1 MADEQYTSCPSCRT
15 VYRVTS
21 QQLAIRS
28 GNVRCGHCQTVF
40 DGVAQ
45 LVSLAPRPHAD
56 EDDDADAFDEL
67 ALGPPT
73 VTLREA
79 RGFGERSEASEP
91 TASDTAAAPAQP
103 PAAST
108 GVTTADTAAATTGT
122 TPGDDATAPA
132 RRTRERWAAVLYA
145 VGVPLLALAFVGQLA
160 YHFRDLLAVRVPAAR
175 PILTE
180 LCRVAGCAVGAPRE
194 IADLVIGSSDLQ
206 ADPAHQGLLV
216 LTATVRNRSDI
227 PLAYPYLELAL
238 TDAQDQI
245 VVRRALAPA
254 EYAGGTAD
262 LSRGIPANSEIS
274 IKLFLD
280 ASATTQAGYRLYL
293 FYI

>member
-1 MADEQYTSCPSCRT
+1 MADEQFTCCPSCRT
-15 VYRVTS
+15 VYRVTP
-21 QQLAIRS
+21 QQLAMRG
-28 GNVRCGHCQTVF
+28 GNVRCGHCQNVF

-45 LVSLAPRPHAD
+45 LVSLAPRPREHE
-56 EDDDADAFDEL
+56 EDDAGAFDEL

-73 VTLREA
+73 VTLRDA
-79 RGFGERSEASEP
+79 RGLGESTPSAPEP
-91 TASDTAAAPAQP
+91 AAAPAP
-103 PAAST
+103 PRDAATPAAPPSAAST
-108 GVTTADTAAATTGT
+108 RPAMPRDVE
-122 TPGDDATAPA
+122 APA
-132 RRTRERWAAVLYA
+132 RVRRERWGAALHAIA
-145 VGVPLLALAFVGQLA
+145 VSVLALVLVGQLA

-180 LCRVAGCAVGAPRE
+180 LCRVAGCTVGAPRE
-194 IADLVIGSSDLQ
+194 ITDLVIASSDLQ

-216 LTATVRNRSDI
+216 LSATVRNRADI